1 MALEF
6 AAGGDLFDKIEPDVG
21 VDEDTAHL
29 YFYQLISGLSFIHS
43 MGIAHRD
50 LKPENLLLDK
60 QGNLKIAD
68 FGLACLYRN
77 PETGAPRTSSTPC
90 GSLPY
95 IAPEVL
101 EPGYSPDKADVWS
114 SGIILFVLLTGINPW
129 DAPIE
134 NDELFQKYMAKSGR
148 LSTNEWNLPVGAIS
162 LLRSMINVDLVT
174 RIAVED
180 IRRHPWYTKHNGLML
195 KGQVADEIRL
205 ATNLLDRL
213 RIQRGA
219 SKVEAGYQQ
228 RLTGNFETPVKIIPS
243 SSQPV
248 FVDSPRF
255 IHSQRFLFSQQID
268 NNSPG
273 EDDILSMISHD
284 PLQAQFLGSI
294 PLTMSQRANRFTD
307 LMPRRRFT
315 RFFSSY
321 RMERLIS
328 TILDV
333 LVQLRC
339 QVPTVDIMDLALNE
353 GLIPLSLLDRKNLQL
368 KGKVKF
374 TGIFQNINE
383 VEFIRER
390 GDPLEWR
397 QFFKKIVS
405 LVPEDTIYLSGANF

>member
-1 MALEF
+1 LALEF

-29 YFYQLISGLSFIHS
+29 YFHQLINGLNYIHS

-60 QGNLKIAD
+60 EGNLKIAD

-77 PETGAPRTSSTPC
+77 PETGAPRTSNTPC

-114 SGIILFVLLTGINPW
+114 AGLILFVLLTGANPW
-129 DAPIE
+129 DAPTE
-134 NDELFQKYMAKSGR
+134 RDPLFQKYVASNGR
-148 LSTNEWNLPVGAIS
+148 LNTQQWNLPVGAMS

-174 RIAVED
+174 RISIED
-180 IRRHPWYTKHNGLML
+180 IRRHPWYTRTNKLMSR
-195 KGQVADEIRL
+195 GQVADPIKL
-205 ATNLLDRL
+205 ATNLLERL
-213 RIQRGA
+213 RIQKGD
-219 SKVEAGYQQ
+219 SNTKSHQ
-228 RLTGNFETPVKIIPS
+228 RVVNNLETPVRAVP

-255 IHSQRFLFSQQID
+255 LQSQQFLFSQQVSS
-268 NNSPG
+268 NSPG
-273 EDDILSMISHD
+273 EDDVLSMISDD

-294 PLTMSQRANRFTD
+294 PLTMSQRASRFTD
-307 LMPRRRFT
+307 LIPRRRFT
-315 RFFSSY
+315 RFFSAY

-333 LVQLRC
+333 LVQVRC
-339 QVPTVDIMDLALNE
+339 HIPTVDIMSIALNE
-353 GLIPLSLLDRKNLQL
+353 GTIPLALLDRKNLQL

-374 TGIFQNINE
+374 SQIFHNINE

-397 QFFKKIVS
+397 YFFKQVVS
-405 LVPEDTIYLSGANF
+405 RIPADTIYLGALNVY